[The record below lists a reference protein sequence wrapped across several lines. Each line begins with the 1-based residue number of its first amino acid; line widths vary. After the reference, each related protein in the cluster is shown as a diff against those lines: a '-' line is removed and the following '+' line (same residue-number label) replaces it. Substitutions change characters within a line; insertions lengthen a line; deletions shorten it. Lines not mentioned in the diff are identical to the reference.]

1 MRLLM
6 LAAPGAGKGT
16 QGARIAE
23 HFQITHIATGDRLR
37 DEVKRQTPLGKQVEE
52 QTSRGELVA
61 DDVIIEMLRGPLVEA
76 TKAGGY
82 VLDGFPRTLEQAKE
96 GRRVAKELGVAAQA
110 ALYLTV
116 DDDELV
122 RRLLHRAETEGRADD
137 NETTIKKRLELF
149 HEVTQPVVDFYAQRG
164 MVITVDAMRS
174 IEEVAGEILDK
185 LDVLKERLDSPEP
198 SRQTAA
204 EIVDVTTPAP
214 TGAGQQ
220 LVERS

>member
-37 DEVKRQTPLGKQVEE
+37 DEVERETPLGLEVKE
-52 QTSRGELVA
+52 QTEKGELVP
-61 DDVIIEMLRGPLVEA
+61 DEVIIEMLRDPLVTA
-76 TKAGGY
+76 TRAGGY
-82 VLDGFPRTLEQAKE
+82 VLDGFPRTLAQAQE
-96 GRRVAKELGVAAQA
+96 GRRVAKELGVQAQA

-122 RRLLHRAETEGRADD
+122 RRLLARAETEGRSDD
-137 NETTIKKRLELF
+137 NEETIKHRLELF
-149 HEVTQPVVDFYAQRG
+149 HEVTQPVVQYYDRRG

-174 IEEVAGEILDK
+174 IDEVAEEILAK
-185 LDVLKERLDSPEP
+185 LEVLKPHLDTIETSDRTP
-198 SRQTAA
+198 ADV
-204 EIVDVTTPAP
+204 VDVTAPAAA
-214 TGAGQQ
+214 GA
-220 LVERS
+220 ERG

>member
-23 HFQITHIATGDRLR
+23 HFRITHIATGDRLR
-37 DEVKRQTPLGKQVEE
+37 DEVERATPLGKRVQE

-61 DDVIIEMLRGPLVEA
+61 DDVIIEMLRGPMVEA

-82 VLDGFPRTLEQAKE
+82 VLDGFPRTLEQVKA

-137 NETTIKKRLELF
+137 NEKTIQNRLALF

-174 IEEVAGEILDK
+174 IDEVAEEILAR
-185 LDVLKERLDSPEP
+185 LEALQPRLAEAERSGQAPGAVIDMT
-198 SRQTAA
+198 Q
-204 EIVDVTTPAP
+204 PAP
-214 TGAGQQ
+214 TGA
-220 LVERS
+220 SA